1 MASPAILCL
10 CFFLFISVFF
20 FSSSTHSRFWLPPWS
35 LSVRRDLAG
44 AAEEVPHS
52 LACVPRQPAEQTW
65 IKISVAGAPS
75 PTHSLALRGDNR
87 DGSLLEHGSFH
98 YCKSFHQ
105 KLLFFMQTP
114 LCWLLLQRLQQAGAQ
129 DGSRNVL
136 GSARKRYLR
145 SKPASAGAAGVSD
158 PTLSTKVSRK
168 TREASGATCA

>member
-44 AAEEVPHS
+44 AAEEVPHG
-52 LACVPRQPAEQTW
+52 LARVPRQPGEQTR

-129 DGSRNVL
+129 DGSCNVL

-145 SKPASAGAAGVSD
+145 SKPASVGAAGVSD
-158 PTLSTKVSRK
+158 PILSTKVSRK
-168 TREASGATCA
+168 T